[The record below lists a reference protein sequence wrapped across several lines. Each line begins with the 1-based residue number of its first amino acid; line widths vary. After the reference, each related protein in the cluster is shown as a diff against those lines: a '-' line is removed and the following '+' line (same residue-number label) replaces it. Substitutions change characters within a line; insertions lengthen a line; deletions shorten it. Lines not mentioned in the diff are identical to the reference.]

1 MTDADTDGAH
11 IQTLLLTFFYNYMK
25 PLIDQGMVYI
35 AQPPLYRVYKKS
47 DPKKHIYCWSEEDL
61 QKAKDK
67 IGMGYGINRY
77 KGLGEMNA
85 SQLEETTMNKRSRQ
99 LLQVKIEDPLIVEK
113 KISTLMGKDSAPR
126 WSWIQENVVFNEEDK
141 FLEEVKGETK

>member
-1 MTDADTDGAH
+1 
-11 IQTLLLTFFYNYMK
+11 
-25 PLIDQGMVYI
+25 
-35 AQPPLYRVYKKS
+35 
-47 DPKKHIYCWSEEDL
+47 
-61 QKAKDK
+61 
-67 IGMGYGINRY
+67 
-77 KGLGEMNA
+77 
-85 SQLEETTMNKRSRQ
+85 MNKRSRQ